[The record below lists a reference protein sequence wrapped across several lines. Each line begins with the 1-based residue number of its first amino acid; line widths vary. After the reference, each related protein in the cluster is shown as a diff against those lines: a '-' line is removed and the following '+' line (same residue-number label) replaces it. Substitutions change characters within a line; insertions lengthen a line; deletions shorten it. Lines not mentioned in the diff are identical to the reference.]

1 MDNQYLDFC
10 YPAEPSTQLKDLN
23 SVKGGLK
30 HIGLCVAN
38 LATIESTINKMGL
51 IAHSCADYEHG
62 RRFYFRE
69 DDGARLQIVSYNA
82 D

>member
-10 YPAEPSTQLKDLN
+10 YPAEPLIQLKDLN

-38 LATIESTINKMGL
+38 LATPESAINKMGL
-51 IAHSCADYEHG
+51 IAHSCADYESG